1 MFTRPTVTIPTYA
14 TAVSGVR
21 LTGPAMTPL
30 LLLDVDGVLNAVTL
44 APDEAVWP
52 DWRTGTADANG
63 RTWTIRWSPTDVAR
77 LLHWHEQGL
86 VELQWLTTWG
96 HHANVALRQLLG
108 APELAVAGTHDEQG
122 SASDLAAPSLAQV
135 TAAAPDEL
143 TGRWW
148 KLDVVRR
155 VVAEEPDRPVIWV
168 DDELRGSG
176 NPYADWARGAGIV
189 AVGPQPDRGLDR
201 ADLEVL
207 QRALASP
214 GSAGS
219 PGRGTDE

>member
-1 MFTRPTVTIPTYA
+1 
-14 TAVSGVR
+14 
-21 LTGPAMTPL
+21 MTPL

-63 RTWTIRWSPTDVAR
+63 RTWTIRWSPAVITR
-77 LLHWHEQGL
+77 LTSWHDQGL

-96 HHANVALRQLLG
+96 HDANNGLRGLLG
-108 APELAVAGTHDEQG
+108 TPALTVAGTHDEQG
-122 SASDLAAPSLAQV
+122 SPSDLSAASLAQV

-155 VVAEEPDRPVIWV
+155 VLAGEPDRPVIWV
-168 DDELRGSG
+168 DDELRGEG
-176 NPYADWARGAGIV
+176 NPYADWARSVGIV
-189 AVGPQPDRGLDR
+189 TVGPQPDRGLDR
-201 ADLEVL
+201 ADLAVV
-207 QRALASP
+207 QRAVDA
-214 GSAGS
+214 
-219 PGRGTDE
+219 RR